1 MAVQAD
7 FGLDKVRSLSLAIA
21 MVMAAGVKKAN
32 IRSALRVSRELH

>member
-1 MAVQAD
+1 MTAW
-7 FGLDKVRSLSLAIA
+7 LLAIA